1 MDPLEIA
8 RWQFGITTV
17 YHFIM
22 VPLTIGLGL
31 TVAALQ
37 TAWYVTGREHFLRMT
52 KFWGKLFLIN
62 FIMGVATGIVQE
74 FQFGMAWSEYSRFV
88 GDVFGAPLAMEALIA
103 FFLESVFLGAWIFG
117 WRTLS
122 PRVHLLAIWA
132 AVIGAHF
139 SAYFIMAA
147 NAFMQHPVGYEVVD
161 GRPVLSDIGAV
172 LSNPVLLT
180 HFPHTLFG
188 AYAVAGGFLLGI
200 SWYHLYRRRVE
211 GIDTVDDTGRVVVGT
226 TGSKGRDEIDHAVW
240 IRSLRI
246 GAVVALIAFTGTAFT
261 GHKQAQQMIEF
272 QPLKM
277 ASAEA
282 ACHDGTA
289 FSVFSF
295 ADLSNREGQTTCD
308 DVVGLVEVPG
318 LLSYL
323 AHEDFTT
330 PVKGV
335 NTLIPEYQEKYGT
348 HLPDDP
354 MYGERAGRPIDYQ
367 PLMEVTYWG
376 FRLMITFGGLAALA
390 AAMTLWMTRRGTVPE
405 SKTWMRLAV
414 ASIGAPF
421 AANITGW
428 VFTEMGR
435 QPFVVAPNP
444 SMSGTDQVFMYT
456 AAAVSPGVD
465 GVEILVSLIVL
476 GLIYGALLVVELVL
490 LTRYVRGGVPAGM
503 PELTADEHR
512 DGEGGPDDAR
522 DRDDVLAFAY

>member
-1 MDPLEIA
+1 MDPLELA

-17 YHFIM
+17 YHFLM

-31 TVAALQ
+31 LVAVLQ
-37 TAWYVTGREHFLRMT
+37 TAWFATGKEAYLRMT

-117 WRTLS
+117 WKTL
-122 PRVHLLAIWA
+122 PKAVHLAALWL

-139 SAYFIMAA
+139 SAFFIMAA
-147 NAFMQHPVGYEVVD
+147 NAFMQHPVGYRVVD
-161 GRPVLSDIGAV
+161 GRPVLDDIGAV
-172 LSNPVLLT
+172 LTNPILLT
-180 HFPHTLFG
+180 HFPHTLMG
-188 AYAVAGGFLLGI
+188 AYAVGGGFLLGI
-200 SWYHLYRRRVE
+200 SWYHLWRRRAD
-211 GIDTVDDTGRVVVGT
+211 GIDTVDADGRVGGGE
-226 TGSKGRDEIDHAVW
+226 TGSAARDRQDHTVW
-240 IRSLRI
+240 LRSLRI
-246 GAVVALIAFTGTAFT
+246 GAVVAIIGFVGTAFT
-261 GHKQAQQMIEF
+261 GHAQAQQMIEN

-295 ADLSNREGQTTCD
+295 ADLSNRSGATTCD
-308 DVVGLVEVPG
+308 DVVGVVEIPG

-323 AHEDFTT
+323 AYEDFTT

-335 NTLIPEYQEKYGT
+335 TTLIPEYEQKYGT

-354 MYGERAGRPIDYQ
+354 MYGERAGMQIDYQ

-390 AAMTLWMTRRGTVPE
+390 AACALWMTRRGTVPA
-405 SKTWMRLAV
+405 SRNWMRVAV
-414 ASIGAPF
+414 LSIGGSF
-421 AANITGW
+421 GANMAGW

-444 SMSGTDQVFMYT
+444 ALPAGDQVFMFT

-465 GVEILVSLIVL
+465 GFEILVSLIVFAL
-476 GLIYGALLVVELVL
+476 LYGTLLVVEVVL
-490 LTRYVRGGVPAGM
+490 LARYVRGGVPAGM
-503 PELTADEHR
+503 PELTAHEHADPADHDHDE
-512 DGEGGPDDAR
+512 
-522 DRDDVLAFAY
+522 DDVLAFAY